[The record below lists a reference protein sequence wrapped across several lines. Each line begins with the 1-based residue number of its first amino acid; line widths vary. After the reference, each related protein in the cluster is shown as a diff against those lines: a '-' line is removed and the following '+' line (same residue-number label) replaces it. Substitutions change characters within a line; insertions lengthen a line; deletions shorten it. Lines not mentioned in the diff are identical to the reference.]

1 MATITAR
8 RNAEGGLVG
17 WQAKVRKRGW
27 PSQSKT
33 FSRKSDAERWARQVE
48 SEIERG
54 VFNSTSDAERITF
67 SEIAKRFATEFALAH
82 YRKRDD
88 NKEAW
93 RFQIARLEEFLGDYA
108 LSAIDQRLV
117 ASYRDE
123 RLNPASERNWNAV
136 SGSTVRKELY
146 LLSAVF
152 GFAEKECG
160 LSLPRGNPASKVR
173 KPPEGAQRER
183 RLTSSE
189 WMDLETQCGKSENP
203 WLLPALRFAA
213 ETAMRQAEML
223 TLTWDVIEA
232 ERRMLLLGDPLKIKN
247 NEVRGVPLSTRAL
260 KILDELPREGDRV
273 FPITREAL
281 YYVFRGAVNRAKI
294 KDFRWHDIR
303 HEAVSRLAER
313 GDMTIL
319 ELAAFSGH
327 KTLQMLK
334 RYTHIETQKLA
345 EKIG

>member
-8 RNAEGGLVG
+8 RNAEGGLIG

-33 FSRKSDAERWARQVE
+33 FSRKADAERWARQVE
-48 SEIERG
+48 LEIERG
-54 VFNSTSDAERITF
+54 VFNATSDAERITF
-67 SEIAKRFATEFALAH
+67 SELAKRFASEYAPNH

-123 RLNPASERNWNAV
+123 RLNPASDRKWRIVGE
-136 SGSTVRKELY
+136 STVRKELY

-152 GFAEKECG
+152 EFAEKECG
-160 LSLPRGNPASKVR
+160 LSLPRGNPVSKVR
-173 KPPEGAQRER
+173 KPSEGAPRDR
-183 RLTSSE
+183 RLTNSE
-189 WMDLETQCGKSENP
+189 WAALEKQCEKSRNP

-223 TLTWDVIEA
+223 SLTWNSVDMG
-232 ERRMLLLGDPLKIKN
+232 RRMLLLGDPSRIKN
-247 NEVRGVPLSTRAL
+247 SEARGVPLSTKAL
-260 KILDELPREGDRV
+260 KILEGLPREGELV
-273 FPITREAL
+273 FPVKRAAL
-281 YYVFRGAVNRAKI
+281 HYVFNGAVKRAKI
-294 KDFRWHDIR
+294 TDFTWHDIR
-303 HEAVSRLAER
+303 HEALSRLAER

-319 ELAAFSGH
+319 ELAAVSGH

-334 RYTHIETQKLA
+334 RYTHLETQRLA

>member
-8 RNAEGGLVG
+8 RNAEGGLIG

-33 FSRKSDAERWARQVE
+33 FSRKADAERWARQVE
-48 SEIERG
+48 LEIERG
-54 VFNSTSDAERITF
+54 VFNATSDAERITF
-67 SEIAKRFATEFALAH
+67 SELAKRFASEYAPNH

-123 RLNPASERNWNAV
+123 RLNPSSERRWRKV
-136 SGSTVRKELY
+136 GESTVRKEVY

-152 GFAEKECG
+152 EFAEKECG
-160 LSLPRGNPASKVR
+160 LSLPRGNPVSKVR
-173 KPPEGAQRER
+173 KPADGVPRER
-183 RLTSSE
+183 QLTTSE
-189 WMDLETQCGKSENP
+189 WAALEKECAKSRNP

-223 TLTWDVIEA
+223 NLSWSSVDMD
-232 ERRMLLLGDPLKIKN
+232 RRMLMLGDPLKVKN
-247 NEVRGVPLSTRAL
+247 GEARGVPLSTRAL
-260 KILDELPREGDRV
+260 KILEGLPREGDHV
-273 FPITREAL
+273 FPVTREAL
-281 YYVFRGAVNRAKI
+281 HYVFKGAVKRAKI
-294 KDFRWHDIR
+294 SDFTWHDIR
-303 HEAVSRLAER
+303 HEALSRLGER
-313 GDMTIL
+313 GDMTIF
-319 ELAAFSGH
+319 ELAAVSGH

-334 RYTHIETQKLA
+334 RYMHLETQRLA